1 MGYTPTIYLPRN
13 ERNKARQSPAT
24 KNVGGNAKPTN
35 NALRKNGWL
44 SGFRFDDRIPHT
56 NNGVAGR
63 EKTMAEPTN
72 NGKVPA
78 NDCSIGRTRNR
89 IRLPRNKR
97 TTVDE
102 AARNN
107 LSLLI

>member
-1 MGYTPTIYLPRN
+1 
-13 ERNKARQSPAT
+13 
-24 KNVGGNAKPTN
+24 
-35 NALRKNGWL
+35 
-44 SGFRFDDRIPHT
+44 
-56 NNGVAGR
+56 
-63 EKTMAEPTN
+63 MAEPTN

-78 NDCSIGRTRNR
+78 NDRSIGLTRNR